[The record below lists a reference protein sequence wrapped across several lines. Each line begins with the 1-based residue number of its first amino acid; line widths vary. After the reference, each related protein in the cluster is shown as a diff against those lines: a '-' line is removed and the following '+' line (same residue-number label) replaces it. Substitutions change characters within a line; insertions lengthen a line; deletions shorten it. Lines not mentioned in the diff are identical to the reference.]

1 MCLDKSP
8 RSKQDLL
15 HMWQGIQ
22 IFRCTILICLC
33 RLLESPKYIF
43 YIACTQRVLGQ
54 CGLVENVLTCSF
66 WRRMFYHRPFILWQ
80 FLHAFLVCACHMQV
94 FYKRLCHTT
103 CIWYFLL
110 FFFVNSFSVVL
121 MKAWSIKYKFTQ
133 RTLCREPFVML
144 NFKVLLKTN
153 YIVKTLGT
161 ILAFKFFC
169 RLVPDIKFLQHLP
182 LLSI

>member
-1 MCLDKSP
+1 MFFLKEKVLS
-8 RSKQDLL
+8 QTF
-15 HMWQGIQ
+15 H
-22 IFRCTILICLC
+22 FVTIPSCIPCLC
-33 RLLESPKYIF
+33 LSYAGVLQKTLSHNLYLIF
-43 YIACTQRVLGQ
+43 SLI
-54 CGLVENVLTCSF
+54 
-66 WRRMFYHRPFILWQ
+66 
-80 FLHAFLVCACHMQV
+80 
-94 FYKRLCHTT
+94 
-103 CIWYFLL
+103 
-110 FFFVNSFSVVL
+110 FFVNSFSVVL

-182 LLSI
+182 LLSIYISFSFHIFSQNPFTAFWIKFLVTWILVDNLPNDSMSMLLLSMEYSVK